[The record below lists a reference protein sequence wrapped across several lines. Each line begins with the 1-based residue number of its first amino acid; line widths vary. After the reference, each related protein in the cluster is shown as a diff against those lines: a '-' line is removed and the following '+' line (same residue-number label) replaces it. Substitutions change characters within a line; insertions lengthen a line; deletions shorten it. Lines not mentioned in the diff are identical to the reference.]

1 MKKIITILFFLFVTI
16 NTYSQTSKTIKVDTT
31 QMCIPYDVAQKM
43 LLDLNDYDR
52 LKELSV
58 LDKKEIYQLNNKILF
73 LEKTNQTWQEKDSLS
88 SVIIKETEQK
98 VEIYKEENQ
107 NLSKEN
113 KRLKTKNTLFNI
125 ISGAIIAPLTYMII
139 FK

>member
-1 MKKIITILFFLFVTI
+1 MKKLIFLISFVFVSFI
-16 NTYSQTSKTIKVDTT
+16 SEAQVKKPVDTT

-52 LKELSV
+52 LKELLK
-58 LDKKEIYQLNNKILF
+58 LDKKEIVELNNKIVL
-73 LEKTNQTWQEKDSLS
+73 LEKTNKTWVEKDSLS
-88 SVIIKETEQK
+88 NQIILQTEEK
-98 VEIYKEENQ
+98 VKIYKEENE
-107 NLSKEN
+107 NLNKEM

-125 ISGAIIAPLTYMII
+125 IAGAIIAPLTYLAV

>member
-16 NTYSQTSKTIKVDTT
+16 NTYAQTPKTVKVDTT

-73 LEKTNQTWQEKDSLS
+73 LEKVNQTWQEKDSLS